1 MERGLAEHTLEAY
14 RRDLERYAATLTA
27 AGRTEIE
34 DVSTQDVADFL
45 AGLREGD
52 DDTRRRSRRARRAGL
67 SSPSADC
74 TRSR

>member
-1 MERGLAEHTLEAY
+1 MTC
-14 RRDLERYAATLTA
+14 ERYATTLSA

-52 DDTRRRSRRARRAGL
+52 ETHPPLAASSAGRAVVAVRGLHAFALLRA
-67 SSPSADC
+67 
-74 TRSR
+74 